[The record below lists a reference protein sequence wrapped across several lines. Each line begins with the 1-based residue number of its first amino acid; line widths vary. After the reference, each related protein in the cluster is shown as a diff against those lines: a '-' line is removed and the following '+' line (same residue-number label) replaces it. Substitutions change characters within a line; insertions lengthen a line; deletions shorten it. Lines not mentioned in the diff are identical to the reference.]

1 VCVRHTWCKWSSELV
16 SQSRPVAPSGRGL
29 VLKIGAGTCSSDM
42 AEWVLEPARGR
53 AQDSAISCNCR
64 RSRHANKAEN
74 LFTRPFRRSGGLAQW
89 AAMVAV
95 GLSVFGGTRAETIEL
110 GELSIR
116 VTSSLVVG
124 SGSAAAADGV
134 ATAAEFSALGGLAAV
149 NDSFV
154 AVADKGSHRI
164 RLIDVDTGAT
174 STIAGGDEGYYD
186 DHNGQGLSL
195 FSSPS
200 GLARLPGSALLV
212 VADAGNNV
220 IRVVDSRSSAVW
232 TLAGSRTAGIQ
243 ASACALG
250 KTHAPG

>member
-1 VCVRHTWCKWSSELV
+1 MCVRHTWCKWSSELV

-134 ATAAEFSALGGLAAV
+134 PFAIS
-149 NDSFV
+149 
-154 AVADKGSHRI
+154 
-164 RLIDVDTGAT
+164 LI
-174 STIAGGDEGYYD
+174 
-186 DHNGQGLSL
+186 
-195 FSSPS
+195 
-200 GLARLPGSALLV
+200 
-212 VADAGNNV
+212 
-220 IRVVDSRSSAVW
+220 
-232 TLAGSRTAGIQ
+232 
-243 ASACALG
+243 C
-250 KTHAPG
+250 